1 MVGILLT
8 ILKILGILL
17 LIILGVILLIILS
30 ILLIPL
36 RYQAEGSF
44 HEKEKRAE
52 ALISWG
58 LFVIRARAGYEYGK
72 EFFYSLRI
80 LGFLILTSGDQ
91 KTIFDRFSDLKR
103 SWKKRKT
110 KGQKRKTN
118 VEERRPEKTQSKQ
131 EKHFDQITDK
141 TPAKKEN
148 PTVSSVKIPDD
159 DQQSVIQKLLQKVKS
174 FVTKIKQI
182 WAKGQW
188 IEDKIEDLYDKYE
201 ALERFYYHNKTQYAV
216 QKMMK
221 LLKKVI
227 VYILPVRYK
236 GNLQFGFE
244 DPSLTGK
251 MYGILCMTGIALRE
265 DVLVE
270 PDFEE
275 AVCEGDLKI
284 SGRIRVIFF
293 VRLALTI
300 FFDKKLKAV
309 YREGKKVLGG
319 MKS

>member
-1 MVGILLT
+1 
-8 ILKILGILL
+8 
-17 LIILGVILLIILS
+17 
-30 ILLIPL
+30 L

-80 LGFLILTSGDQ
+80 LGFLILTSGEQ

-110 KGQKRKTN
+110 KGEKRKTKG
-118 VEERRPEKTQSKQ
+118 EKRKQEKTQPKQ
-131 EKHFDQITDK
+131 EKHLDQTTDEVPVK
-141 TPAKKEN
+141 QES

-159 DQQSVIQKLLQKVKS
+159 LQSVPKAVKKPEMPIKEEEKLFGKCYNKCKKFIQKLLQKVKS